1 MKKKYFFLILLVVC
15 LFGVSSLE
23 VSAISDSFIIK
34 SDRTPYYHLNNA
46 SSSTEIELNKQD
58 YSTEAHQDFLDKFQY
73 SSTDSFYYF
82 DIPTYTNN
90 TTGYYV
96 YTDRLSIPVQY
107 RILNLEEEYY
117 NIVFR
122 VYTMDGKL
130 SNSSDLRVD
139 ADTFANYNILSKMN
153 LTAELNSNTGESSVP
168 CIVTPVNSQ
177 EATVTC
183 RVKKSKFSYTSA
195 SNDYTHLTNLILH
208 FNNNAYKELSNTVN
222 DDPLEMNYRLYVSK
236 AYNYEGTTMTDI
248 DVSTSV
254 SNETVSVSVSG
265 YDTTK
270 PIKNVQY
277 RLYRASGS
285 TTSGNMNSTDFTINR
300 LSNGTYTIEV
310 IVYYEDGSN
319 SAMGSANFTI
329 VASNYPVLQW
339 TTSKTDYCYEFDLTS
354 SYSPAGLEL
363 TYYYIPDGEWVEIPD
378 GILTICDSDLTTYYG
393 FTAKIVDSEGRET
406 VGFVDWNPNDSPVVD
421 PGEEEKPWYELL
433 WESFINIFIP
443 TTEQMQ
449 SIIEDMKTSFQSKFG
464 FLAESVEYLID
475 EINYFITTKPT
486 FTALCFPEISLPE
499 QIGDLTIVPANTCIT
514 KDTLST
520 FDTAFTLL
528 KTINSFLLLTWFFSY
543 AYNEVQKLL
552 GGDI

>member
-82 DIPTYTNN
+82 DIPVFTNN

-96 YTDRLSIPVQY
+96 YTDSLSIPVQY

-139 ADTFANYNILSKMN
+139 ADTFANYNILSKTN
-153 LTAELNSNTGESSVP
+153 LTAELTNNGGGTSVP
-168 CIVTPVNSQ
+168 CTVTPVNSQ
-177 EATVTC
+177 EATISC
-183 RVKKSKFSYTSA
+183 RVKKSYFSYTSA
-195 SNDYTHLTNLILH
+195 SNDYTHLAYLMLH

-222 DDPLEMNYRLYVSK
+222 DDPLEMNYRFYISK
-236 AYNYEGTTMTDI
+236 AYNYEATTMTDI

-254 SNETVSVSVSG
+254 SGETVNVSVSG

-285 TTSGNMNSTDFTINR
+285 VTSGNMNSTDFSVNR
-300 LSNGTYTIEV
+300 LANGTYTIEV
-310 IVYYEDGSN
+310 IVYYEDGTN
-319 SAMGSANFTI
+319 SAMGSATFTI
-329 VASNYPVLQW
+329 IDSNYPVLQW
-339 TTSKTDYCYEFDLTS
+339 TTSKTSYCYEFDLTS

-363 TYYYIPDGEWVEIPD
+363 TYYYMPDGEWVEIPG
-378 GILTICDSDLTTYYG
+378 GILTICDSELTTYYG
-393 FTAKIVDSEGRET
+393 FTAKVVDSEGRET
-406 VGFVDWNPNDSPVVD
+406 VGFVDWNPNDSPLPD
-421 PGEEEKPWYELL
+421 EGEEDKPWYELL

-449 SIIEDMKTSFQSKFG
+449 SIIEDMKTSFESKFG
-464 FLAESVEYLID
+464 FLAESVTYLID

-499 QIGDLTIVPANTCIT
+499 QVADLTIVPANTCIT
-514 KDTLST
+514 KDSLST
-520 FDTAFTLL
+520 FETAFTLL

>member
-130 SNSSDLRVD
+130 SDSSDLRVD
-139 ADTFANYNILSKMN
+139 ADTFANYNILSKTN
-153 LTAELNSNTGESSVP
+153 LTAELTNNGGGTSVP
-168 CIVTPVNSQ
+168 CTVTPVNSQ
-177 EATVTC
+177 EATISC
-183 RVKKSKFSYTSA
+183 RVKKSYFSYTSA
-195 SNDYTHLTNLILH
+195 LNDYTHLAYLMLH

-222 DDPLEMNYRLYVSK
+222 DDPLEMNYRLYISK
-236 AYNYEGTTMTDI
+236 AYNYEGTTMTDV
-248 DVSTSV
+248 DVSASV
-254 SNETVSVSVSG
+254 SGETVSVSVSG

-285 TTSGNMNSTDFTINR
+285 VTSGNMNSTDFTINR
-300 LSNGTYTIEV
+300 LANGTYTIEV
-310 IVYYEDGSN
+310 IVYYEDGTN
-319 SAMGSANFTI
+319 SAMGSATFTI
-329 VASNYPVLQW
+329 IASNYPVLQW
-339 TTSKTDYCYEFDLTS
+339 TTSKTSYCYEFDLTS

-363 TYYYIPDGEWVEIPD
+363 TYYYMPDGEWVEIPG
-378 GILTICDSDLTTYYG
+378 GILTICDSELTTYYG
-393 FTAKIVDSEGRET
+393 FTAKVVDSEGRET
-406 VGFVDWNPNDSPVVD
+406 VGFVDWNPNDSPLPD
-421 PGEEEKPWYELL
+421 EGEEDKPWYELL

-475 EINYFITTKPT
+475 EINYFITTRPS

-514 KDTLST
+514 KDSLST

-528 KTINSFLLLTWFFSY
+528 KTINSFLLLTWFFGY

>member
-1 MKKKYFFLILLVVC
+1 
-15 LFGVSSLE
+15 
-23 VSAISDSFIIK
+23 
-34 SDRTPYYHLNNA
+34 
-46 SSSTEIELNKQD
+46 
-58 YSTEAHQDFLDKFQY
+58 
-73 SSTDSFYYF
+73 
-82 DIPTYTNN
+82 
-90 TTGYYV
+90 
-96 YTDRLSIPVQY
+96 
-107 RILNLEEEYY
+107 
-117 NIVFR
+117 
-122 VYTMDGKL
+122 MDGKL
-130 SNSSDLRVD
+130 SNSDDLRVD
-139 ADTFANYNILSKMN
+139 ADTFANYNILSKTN
-153 LTAELNSNTGESSVP
+153 LTAELTNNGGGTNVP
-168 CIVTPVNSQ
+168 CTVTPVNSQ
-177 EATVTC
+177 EATIAC
-183 RVKKSKFSYTSA
+183 RVKKSYFSYTSA
-195 SNDYTHLTNLILH
+195 SNDYTHLAYLMLR

-222 DDPLEMNYRLYVSK
+222 DDPLEMNYRLYISK
-236 AYNYEGTTMTDI
+236 AYNYQATTMTDI
-248 DVSTSV
+248 DISTSV
-254 SNETVSVSVSG
+254 SGESVSVSVSG

-363 TYYYIPDGEWVEIPD
+363 TYYYMPDGEWVEIPD

-406 VGFVDWNPNDSPVVD
+406 VGFVDWNPNDSPPPD
-421 PGEEEKPWYELL
+421 EGEDEKPWYELL

-443 TTEQMQ
+443 TQEQMT
-449 SIIEDMKTSFQSKFG
+449 SILNDMKTSFEEKFG
-464 FLAESVEYLID
+464 FLAQSVEFLID
-475 EINYFITTKPT
+475 ELNYFISAKPT
-486 FTALCFPEISLPE
+486 FTGICFPEISLPE
-499 QIGDLTIVPANTCIT
+499 SIGDLTIVPANTCIT

-528 KTINSFLLLTWFFSY
+528 KTVNSFLLLSAFFSY
-543 AYNEVQKLL
+543 AYKEVQKFL
-552 GGDI
+552 GGNE